1 LYVTAIDRGNFAMS
15 DEQRAQAERDVAQ
28 DLIVREQALHDKA
41 EEILRLLREI
51 LATVKGSGA
60 SGTGGLGHD

>member
-1 LYVTAIDRGNFAMS
+1 MS